1 MKKKISE
8 KYLKEQIKLHE
19 NTNYGIAS
27 LSHAPTIKNLMAE
40 AKLKSLSDY
49 GAGKKNL
56 QKGLTEWFIKPEHY
70 DYETWIQIGMEVKSL
85 GWEDYGDPD
94 KFWDLFNEWSSIQ
107 FIIYWPI

>member
-56 QKGLTEWFIKPEHY
+56 QKGLLLYLHDLLQLKHLIKYRPSKQG
-70 DYETWIQIGMEVKSL
+70 QIL
-85 GWEDYGDPD
+85 
-94 KFWDLFNEWSSIQ
+94 
-107 FIIYWPI
+107 